1 MVAGCRQ
8 RLPYWGIGLR
18 LRVVAV
24 VVALLGATLAHAAVN
39 GMNATHGG
47 DQFDTSLLRVDEAK
61 HLSTS
66 VPNVTVLTA
75 NGPRELYDLIDEKP
89 TIVQLAYFTC
99 GHTCPMTLHNLA
111 HLDVDAS
118 SSDYQM
124 IILSFDVNDTP
135 ETMQAVQSNLAQVPD
150 NWVFGLLPAEDI
162 SSLTE
167 SVGFNFLFSERDQTF
182 VHPAV
187 LVFLSP
193 EGEVMRYLYGI
204 DPRREDVELA
214 LIESRNRTPAFN
226 EIVDMVRLTCFQYDA
241 SKSRYVL
248 HPTVIFGGAG
258 FGLLGLVGLV
268 TFAYK
273 KDPEGGR

>member
-1 MVAGCRQ
+1 M
-8 RLPYWGIGLR
+8 I
-18 LRVVAV
+18 
-24 VVALLGATLAHAAVN
+24 HDD
-39 GMNATHGG
+39 
-47 DQFDTSLLRVDEAK
+47 DQFDTSLLRVDEAT

-75 NGPRELYDLIDEKP
+75 AGPRELYDLIDEKP
-89 TIVQLAYFTC
+89 TIVQLAYFSC
-99 GHTCPMTLHNLA
+99 RHTCPMTLRNLA
-111 HLDVDAS
+111 QLDIDAS

-124 IILSFDVNDTP
+124 IILSFDVNDTVD
-135 ETMQAVQSNLAQVPD
+135 TMQAAQSTLDHVPE
-150 NWVFGLLPAEDI
+150 NWTFGLLPAQDI
-162 SSLTE
+162 TRLTE
-167 SVGFNFLFSERDQTF
+167 SVGFDFFYSEPDQTF

-193 EGEVMRYLYGI
+193 KGEVMRYLYGI

-214 LIESRNRTPAFN
+214 LIESRDRKPALN
-226 EIVDMVRLTCFQYDA
+226 EFVDMVRLTCFQYDA

-268 TFAYK
+268 AFTYK
-273 KDPEGGR
+273 KDPEGGQ

>member
-1 MVAGCRQ
+1 MPA
-8 RLPYWGIGLR
+8 Y
-18 LRVVAV
+18 
-24 VVALLGATLAHAAVN
+24 AVN
-39 GMNATHGG
+39 KGMNATHGD
-47 DQFDTSLLRVDEAK
+47 DQFDTSLLRVDEAR
-61 HLSTS
+61 HLRTS

-75 NGPRELYDLIDEKP
+75 DGPRELYDLIDEKP

-99 GHTCPMTLHNLA
+99 AHTCPITLHNLA

-124 IILSFDVNDTP
+124 IILSFDVNDTV
-135 ETMQAVQSNLAQVPD
+135 ETMHAVQSTLDQVPE

-162 SSLTE
+162 TRLTE
-167 SVGFNFLFSERDQTF
+167 SVGFNFFFSERDQTF

-193 EGEVMRYLYGI
+193 QGEVMRYLYGI

-214 LIESRNRTPAFN
+214 LIESRNRSPVLN

-268 TFAYK
+268 ALAYK